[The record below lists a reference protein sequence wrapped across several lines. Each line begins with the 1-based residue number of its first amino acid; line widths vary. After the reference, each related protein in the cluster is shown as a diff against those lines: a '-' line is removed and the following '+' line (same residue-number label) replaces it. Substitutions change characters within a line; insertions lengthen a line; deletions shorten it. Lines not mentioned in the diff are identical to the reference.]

1 LENTKFPIVIKK
13 KNGMMIGVAITEIVI
28 GIIFGLLGGGVQ
40 SVPMWVLFFTG
51 IVTAL
56 SVLVEYNQDIVI
68 KEDKIEFYK
77 GNDLIKA
84 VKYSNIKSI
93 FIGKGNEPKNKK
105 KDFFAIG
112 FYKDDKKKN
121 KNSAEDTYLI
131 NPMGYTSQ
139 DFNTIKNIITSKNS
153 SVKIGEDVEKF
164 IK

>member
-1 LENTKFPIVIKK
+1 MENTKFPIVIKK
-13 KNGMMIGVAITEIVI
+13 KNGMMIGVVATEIAV
-28 GIIFGLLGGGVQ
+28 GIIFGSLGGGVK
-40 SVPMWVLFFTG
+40 SIPMWVLFFTG

-56 SVLVEYNQDIVI
+56 SVLVEYNQDIII

-77 GNDLIKA
+77 GNDLIKS
-84 VKYSNIKSI
+84 VKYSNVKSI

-105 KDFFAIG
+105 KDFVAIS

-131 NPMGYTSQ
+131 NPMGYSSQ

-153 SVKIGEDVEKF
+153 TVKIGENVEKF

>member
-1 LENTKFPIVIKK
+1 MENTKFPIVIKK

-40 SVPMWVLFFTG
+40 SIPMWVLFFTG

-56 SVLVEYNQDIVI
+56 SVLVEYNQDIII
-68 KEDKIEFYK
+68 KEDKIEFYR

-112 FYKDDKKKN
+112 FYKNDKNKN

-139 DFNTIKNIITSKNS
+139 DFNTIRNIITSKNS
-153 SVKIGEDVEKF
+153 SVKISEDVEKF